1 MATGLD
7 QSVAGSDSE
16 RDKKSRLQ
24 VQFEQ
29 ILQALIANQA
39 ITEQVAHNTALPA
52 GAEEI
57 VPRLWELGVDDIKLA
72 HALADIYKC
81 PLFDGVVRAKD
92 SLVRSAQDKCPWLIA
107 DGVLYVT
114 NPYDRTQVEPLI
126 RRKKDPRDS
135 LTFNRL
141 GVMAMSDFEMD
152 MMEKANY
159 DVVVS
164 NQEISGAWA
173 NNFVD
178 DLLNEAIN
186 RKASDVHINPESHG
200 AIIKL
205 RVDGR
210 LQVPAIPGLQTIS
223 RDRLRLVANNLMER
237 VGKQNNYLEPCSGY
251 LVFQAAHKQV
261 SMRLEMAPV
270 KVYSEIK
277 PKLTIRVL
285 NNLRGIG
292 RLDNLGLSSQHVDLL
307 RQLSRRANG
316 MLIVTGPTGSG
327 KSTTLKAILKDVRDQ
342 FPEKAIYTIEDPV
355 EDQLDGITSL
365 EVTQHMGFAKALKSL
380 LRHDPD
386 VIMVGEIRDSETAE
400 LALRASMTGHLVLT
414 TLHTND
420 AHGAVNRLRNLGL
433 ENTLLAEN
441 LLAVTA
447 QRLVNRVCP
456 SCSEFKPLK
465 DIPDLNEAYFQIP
478 ELNNEHQRTPVVVQ
492 PDGCD
497 ICNYGYMGRHLV
509 NEIFVNDTQTEKL
522 IADGVGGTEIRR
534 VQQANGRFLDL
545 WDDGIRLAKSGVT
558 TLQALENRI
567 NPLNVARAEMPKENT
582 DAKALEKKLIEL
594 ALTGND

>member
-1 MATGLD
+1 MTFDSHSSAEATEKSG
-7 QSVAGSDSE
+7 
-16 RDKKSRLQ
+16 KKYRLQ
-24 VQFEQ
+24 NQFEQ
-29 ILQALIANQA
+29 LLQTLIAMDGL
-39 ITEQVAHNTALPA
+39 TEQVAKNTALPNA
-52 GAEEI
+52 PEDI

-72 HALADIYKC
+72 QALAVIYKC
-81 PLFDGVVRAKD
+81 PLFDGVVKAKD
-92 SLVRSAQDKCPWLIA
+92 LLVRSAQDKCPWLIS

-114 NPYDRTQVEPLI
+114 NPYDRSQIEPLI

-135 LTFNRL
+135 LTFSRL
-141 GVMAMSDFEMD
+141 GVMAMSDFELD

-159 DVVVS
+159 DFVAS

-173 NNFVD
+173 NSFVD

-186 RKASDVHINPESHG
+186 RKASDIHINPESHG

-210 LQVPAIPGLQTIS
+210 LQVTAIPGLQTIS

-270 KVYSEIK
+270 KVYCEIK

-292 RLDNLGLSSQHVDLL
+292 RLDNLGLSGFHVDLL

-327 KSTTLKAILKDVRDQ
+327 KSTTLKAILKDIRDQ

-365 EVTQHMGFAKALKSL
+365 EVTQHMGFAQALKSL

-386 VIMVGEIRDSETAE
+386 VIMVGEIRDAETAE
-400 LALRASMTGHLVLT
+400 FALRASMTGHLVLT

-420 AHGAVNRLRNLGL
+420 AHGAINRLRNLGL

-447 QRLVNRVCP
+447 QRLVNKVCP
-456 SCSEFKPLK
+456 HCATGKSIYHDPQVAESYRQV
-465 DIPDLNEAYFQIP
+465 A
-478 ELNNEHQRTPVVVQ
+478 ELNRADCLVPFLEDT
-492 PDGCD
+492 DGCD
-497 ICNYGYMGRHLV
+497 SCNYGYTGRHLV
-509 NEIFVNDTQTEKL
+509 NEIFINDAVSEKM
-522 IADGVGGTEIRR
+522 IAQGIGGSQIRR
-534 VQQANGRFLDL
+534 AQRNGNGFRDL
-545 WDDGIRLAKSGVT
+545 WDDGIRLAIQGTT
-558 TLQALENRI
+558 TLQALQNRI
-567 NPLNVARAEMPKENT
+567 NPICVARADHETSGSEPEADK
-582 DAKALEKKLIEL
+582 KYLEF
-594 ALTGND
+594 AQTGND

>member
-1 MATGLD
+1 MTEQVDEASATG
-7 QSVAGSDSE
+7 A
-16 RDKKSRLQ
+16 KKSRLE

-29 ILQALIANQA
+29 LINVLVSLDA
-39 ITEQVAHNTALPA
+39 ITEQVAKNTALPA
-52 GAEEI
+52 SAEEI

-72 HALADIYKC
+72 QALADIYKC
-81 PLFDGVVRAKD
+81 PLFDGAIKSKD
-92 SLVRSAQDKCPWLIA
+92 SLVRSSQDKCPWLIS

-114 NPYDRTQVEPLI
+114 NPYDRAQIEPLI

-135 LTFNRL
+135 LTFTRL
-141 GVMAMSDFEMD
+141 GVMAMSDFELD

-159 DVVVS
+159 DVVAS
-164 NQEISGAWA
+164 SQEVSGAWA

-210 LQVPAIPGLQTIS
+210 LQVPNIPGLQTIS

-277 PKLTIRVL
+277 PKLTVRVL

-292 RLDNLGLSSQHVDLL
+292 RLENLGLSGHHVDLL

-327 KSTTLKAILKDVRDQ
+327 KSTTLKAILKDIRDQ

-386 VIMVGEIRDSETAE
+386 VIMVGEIRDAETAE
-400 LALRASMTGHLVLT
+400 LALRASMTGHLVLS

-420 AHGAVNRLRNLGL
+420 AHGAINRLRDLGL

-441 LLAVTA
+441 LLAVSA
-447 QRLVNRVCP
+447 QRLVNRVCNQ
-456 SCSEFKPLK
+456 CSDWRPLS
-465 DIPDLNEAYFQIP
+465 DIPNLDKAYFSVP
-478 ELNNEHQRTPVVVQ
+478 ELSEDKNQTLPLVTNSE
-492 PDGCD
+492 GCEL
-497 ICNYGYMGRHLV
+497 CNYGYTGRHLV
-509 NEIFVNDTQTEKL
+509 NEIFVNDHASEKL
-522 IADGVGGTEIRR
+522 IANGVGGSEIRR
-534 VQQANGRFLDL
+534 AQRAKGRFLDL
-545 WDDGIRLAKSGVT
+545 WDDGIRLVKLGVT
-558 TLQALENRI
+558 TLAGLENRI
-567 NPLNVARAEMPKENT
+567 NPIYVARAAECGGDHSNT
-582 DAKALEKKLIEL
+582 AIEKKLIEL